1 MILLGKFSFEYPV
14 FPAPMCGI
22 MDAPFRAMIMK
33 FGTPLL
39 YSEMIASYATILEH
53 KKQYIHQATLKQD
66 CNKKNIPFVIQLA
79 GCSPEIMSKA
89 TQIAIDCGADVVDMN
104 FGCPVK
110 KIVNSYAGS
119 ALMKDEKLAQAI
131 IQSVVKVANKN
142 NIPVTIKM
150 RMGWDETHI
159 NADTISKIAEQ
170 EGVKTIT
177 IHCRTRSQMYSG
189 KANWE
194 FIKNIKNIVKIP
206 VIVNGDIN
214 YDNITSALEISSA
227 DGVMIG
233 RALYGKPW
241 LIADCIEKVKCIS
254 NGKKIISVK
263 PKNMWQDCINEH
275 LERIFDFYPPKNAIG
290 FAIKNLYFYSKDMM
304 GGANFRDKI
313 SHLQIKQDIIDT
325 AKSFFSKNYN
335 SNTDDENIH
344 K

>member
-1 MILLGKFSFEYPV
+1 MISFGNFSVEYPV
-14 FPAPMCGI
+14 FPAPMCGV

-39 YSEMIASYATILEH
+39 YSEMIASHATILEH
-53 KKQYIHQATLKQD
+53 KQQYIHQATLKQD
-66 CNKKNIPFVIQLA
+66 CDKRHIPFVIQLA

-89 TQIAIDCGADVVDMN
+89 TQIAIDCGADIVDMN

-119 ALMKDEKLAQAI
+119 ALMKDEKLAKEI
-131 IQSVVKVANKN
+131 IQSVVKVAHKN
-142 NIPVTIKM
+142 NIPATIKM
-150 RMGWDETHI
+150 RMGWDEEHI
-159 NADTISKIAEQ
+159 NADKISKIAEQ

-214 YDNITSALEISSA
+214 YDNINSALETSTA

-241 LIADCIEKVKCIS
+241 LIADCVEKIKCIH
-254 NGKKIISVK
+254 NCKKIVSVK
-263 PKNMWQDCINEH
+263 PQNIWQDCIKEH
-275 LERIFDFYPPKNAIG
+275 LERIFDFYSPKNAIG
-290 FAIKNLYFYSKDMM
+290 FAIKNLYFYSKDII

-313 SHLQIKQDIIDT
+313 SHLSSKQEIIDV
-325 AKSFFSKNYN
+325 AESFFKKKYN
-335 SNTDDENIH
+335 N
-344 K
+344 KMQ

>member
-1 MILLGKFSFEYPV
+1 MVSFGKFLFKYAV
-14 FPAPMCGI
+14 FPAPMCGV

-39 YSEMIASYATILEH
+39 YSEMIASHATILEH
-53 KKQYIHQATLKQD
+53 KKKYIQQATLKQD
-66 CNKKNIPFVIQLA
+66 CEKKNIPFVIQLA
-79 GCSPEIMSKA
+79 GCSPEIMAEA
-89 TQIAIDCGADVVDMN
+89 TQIAIDKGADIIDMN

-131 IQSVVKVANKN
+131 IKSVVKVADKN
-142 NIPVTIKM
+142 NIPATIKM

-159 NADTISKIAEQ
+159 NADKISKIAEQ

-194 FIKNIKNIVKIP
+194 FVNKIKNIVKIP

-214 YDNITSALEISSA
+214 YDNITSALEVSNA
-227 DGVMIG
+227 NGVMIG

-241 LIADCIEKVKCIS
+241 LIADCIEKIKCINDKQKVVS
-254 NGKKIISVK
+254 LK
-263 PKNMWQDCINEH
+263 PKNIWQDCIKEH

-290 FAIKNLYFYSKDMM
+290 FAIKNLYFYSKDIA
-304 GGANFRDKI
+304 GGANFRGQI
-313 SHLQIKQDIIDT
+313 SHLQAKQEIMNIAED
-325 AKSFFSKNYN
+325 FFNN
-335 SNTDDENIH
+335 V
-344 K
+344 

>member
-1 MILLGKFSFEYPV
+1 MISFGNFSVEYPV
-14 FPAPMCGI
+14 FPAPMCGV
-22 MDAPFRAMIMK
+22 MDAPFRAIIMK

-39 YSEMIASYATILEH
+39 YSEMIASHATILEH
-53 KKQYIHQATLKQD
+53 KQQYIHQATLKQD

-142 NIPVTIKM
+142 NIPATIKM
-150 RMGWDETHI
+150 RMGWDEAHI
-159 NADTISKIAEQ
+159 NADKISKIAEQ

-214 YDNITSALEISSA
+214 YDNINSALETSTA

-241 LIADCIEKVKCIS
+241 LIADCVEKIKCIN
-254 NGKKIISVK
+254 NGKKIVSVK

-290 FAIKNLYFYSKDMM
+290 FAIKNLYFYSKDMI

-313 SHLQIKQDIIDT
+313 SHLQIKQDIIDV

-335 SNTDDENIH
+335 QTMQ
-344 K
+344 